1 MLRLRLSAALL
12 PLVMLAAACSEG
24 PTAPAPSKP
33 AVTDP
38 DLSLITP
45 LLLPPGAD
53 WGLYFS
59 SFNPDR
65 NLLARVIHYPN
76 GTVTGNGSFLIPR
89 PGKSGLLKVLS
100 ASPYGNCVPN
110 GSQCCPSVV
119 TTCTN
124 IPESA
129 IVYGI
134 AFFYL
139 GGSSPFTLNL
149 HSTGWPH
156 QTNPFDTDFD
166 TATLSF
172 CAGPGFTSCTV
183 AASFYGELHHEPL

>member
-12 PLVMLAAACSEG
+12 PLVMFAAACSEG

-65 NLLARVIHYPN
+65 NLLARVIHYPS
-76 GTVTGNGSFLIPR
+76 GTVKGDGSFLIPG
-89 PGKSGLLKVLS
+89 GKSGLLKVLS
-100 ASPYGNCVPN
+100 AQPYGNCVPN
-110 GSQCCPSVV
+110 GSPCGSV
-119 TTCTN
+119 TN

-129 IVYGI
+129 IVYGT
-134 AFFYL
+134 AFFYT
-139 GGSSPFTLNL
+139 GGSRPFKLDLNS
-149 HSTGWPH
+149 HYWPH

-172 CAGPGFTSCTV
+172 CTDYTFFFCPVSV
-183 AASFYGELHHEPL
+183 SFYGELHHEPL

>member
-1 MLRLRLSAALL
+1 MLRLRFSAALL

-24 PTAPAPSKP
+24 PTAPTPSKP

-53 WGLYFS
+53 WGLYFV

-65 NLLARVIHYPN
+65 NLTAKVIHYPD
-76 GTVTGNGSFLIPR
+76 GTVKGNGSFLIPR
-89 PGKSGLLKVLS
+89 GKSGVLKVLS
-100 ASPYGNCVPN
+100 AVPYGDCVPN
-110 GSQCCPSVV
+110 GSPCGSV
-119 TTCTN
+119 TN

-129 IVYGI
+129 RVYGT
-134 AFFYL
+134 AFFYT
-139 GGSSPFTLNL
+139 GGSAPFTLDL
-149 HSTGWPH
+149 HSNFWPNP
-156 QTNPFDTDFD
+156 TNTFD

-172 CAGPGFTSCTV
+172 CKDYSFADCPVSV
-183 AASFYGELHHEPL
+183 PFYGELHHEPL